1 MEQLSEFVRSFW
13 VVWLML
19 IFLGIVAWAYW
30 PSRRR
35 KKQMRDYANIPFRD
49 EQSPGPG
56 SAGER
61 EADKGDRRPD

>member
-1 MEQLSEFVRSFW
+1 MADLYEFVRSLW

-35 KKQMRDYANIPFRD
+35 RLQKHGSIPLD
-49 EQSPGPG
+49 
-56 SAGER
+56 
-61 EADKGDRRPD
+61 DDRRKAADNQGRG